1 MSPSIPAVQTVV
13 LATNARTKSE
23 IRTLS
28 DHETKVVAAGTAV
41 ISSADL
47 HGAQPDASMGR
58 GIRADRIYRK

>member
-1 MSPSIPAVQTVV
+1 MILLTPKTQNPAVV
-13 LATNARTKSE
+13 APPTKTQ

-47 HGAQPDASMGR
+47 GGAQPDGGAKGL
-58 GIRADRIYRK
+58 RADRIYRK